1 MMVVM
6 FIVQATA
13 FTLSSHQFIIVTT
26 FIVQGAYSQDFI
38 FFVTYHWTQKA
49 RVLNYTR
56 LERIAR
62 GQTL

>member
-38 FFVTYHWTQKA
+38 FHTIGHKK
-49 RVLNYTR
+49 
-56 LERIAR
+56 LEC
-62 GQTL
+62 